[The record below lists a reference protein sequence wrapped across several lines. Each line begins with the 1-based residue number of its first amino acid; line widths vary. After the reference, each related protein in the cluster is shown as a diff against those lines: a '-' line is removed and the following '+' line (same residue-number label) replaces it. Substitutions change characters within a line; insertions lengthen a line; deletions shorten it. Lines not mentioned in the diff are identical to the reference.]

1 VAAPV
6 RWILTRPAEEAERW
20 RQVLSQGGQ
29 PVVSW
34 PLIDIQAAP
43 HPALLQAA
51 LQNWTQWAAVMFVSR
66 AAVQH
71 LMAWRSPTHH
81 WASTR
86 CWATGPGT
94 QQALLAAGVPPALV
108 DMPDAQAG
116 QFDTEHLWQVV
127 QHQVKPGQQV
137 LLVRGTEADAPSTA
151 GQGRDWL
158 SEQLSQAGVQVQ
170 GLASYVRSA
179 PVWDAAQCA
188 QASAAA
194 QDGSIWLFSSSQ
206 ALRHLHALLPE
217 QHWGQARALVTHPR
231 IAETAQQLGWGVVR
245 TSRPS
250 AAEIRSSLECF
261 A

>member
-1 VAAPV
+1 
-6 RWILTRPAEEAERW
+6 
-20 RQVLSQGGQ
+20 
-29 PVVSW
+29 
-34 PLIDIQAAP
+34 
-43 HPALLQAA
+43 
-51 LQNWTQWAAVMFVSR
+51 
-66 AAVQH
+66 
-71 LMAWRSPTHH
+71 
-81 WASTR
+81 
-86 CWATGPGT
+86 
-94 QQALLAAGVPPALV
+94 LLAAGVPPALV

-116 QFDTEHLWQVV
+116 QFDTEHLWQGV
-127 QHQVKPGQQV
+127 QHQVQPGQQV
-137 LLVRGTEADAPSTA
+137 LLVRGTDADAPSTA

-179 PVWDAAQCA
+179 PVWDAAQCD
-188 QASAAA
+188 QARAAA

-261 A
+261 E